1 MGIKKYKPITPSL
14 RFRETNDFAELTT
27 TNTPEKSLTKGF
39 SKSGGRNNLG
49 RKTVRGRSGG
59 HKRRYRI
66 IDFKRNKDGIEAK
79 VVSVEYDPN
88 RSAFI
93 SLVHYLD
100 GEKRYIIAIED
111 LKVGSTI
118 SSGTD
123 APLKPGCAKE
133 MGEIPLGTR
142 IHNVEFQPGKGGQLV
157 RTAGQSAQLIGREG
171 DFVILRLPSK
181 EIRLFRKACRATIG
195 IISNSDHQNTT
206 LGKAGASRWLGRS
219 PKVRGVAM
227 NPVDHPHGGGE
238 GKSKGYKRATSPT
251 GVPAKGYKTRDRNK
265 KSNKYIIKRR
275 KK

>member
-1 MGIKKYKPITPSL
+1 MGIKKYKPVTPSL
-14 RFRETNDFAELTT
+14 RFRETNDFAELTRS
-27 TNTPEKSLTKGF
+27 TPEKSLTKGLT
-39 SKSGGRNNLG
+39 KSGGRSSNG

-59 HKRRYRI
+59 HKRRYRQ
-66 IDFKRNKDGIEAK
+66 IDFKRNKDGVVAK

-93 SLVHYLD
+93 SLLHYVD
-100 GEKRYIIAIED
+100 GEKRYILAIEG
-111 LKVGSTI
+111 LKVGSSI
-118 SSGTD
+118 SSGPD

-133 MGEIPLGTR
+133 MGDIPLGTR
-142 IHNVEFQPGKGGQLV
+142 IHNVEFQPGRGGQLV
-157 RTAGQSAQLIGREG
+157 RTAGQSAQIIGREG

-181 EIRLFRKACRATIG
+181 EIRIFRKECRATIG
-195 IISNSDHQNTT
+195 IISNQDHQNTT
-206 LGKAGASRWLGRS
+206 KGKAGASRWAGRS